1 MGDDLFLGECL
12 ASTLKPASY
21 LFRDPLG
28 QVRHRVEQ
36 VSRQGLLGFTKLRS
50 ALKLELQW
58 EAVAEGQVFY
68 LRRLPRLWNSIWEL
82 KTLDGRVLVAL
93 RPRGVLHRQWEVE
106 EDRTGAR
113 ASARIPNPLILGK
126 QSAEVLAVGKLSAH
140 PALPVRAWGFGGLSL
155 RSAGRAAGGPPQQE
169 VGVDGAI
176 LAELYWEEYSW
187 GLGCHRRVR
196 VEVREPSWA
205 LAALTLAV
213 ARWVMLQQR

>member
-1 MGDDLFLGECL
+1 MGGDLFLGECL

-28 QVRHRVEQ
+28 HVRHRVEQ
-36 VSRQGLLGFTKLRS
+36 VSRQGLLGFTKLRG

-106 EDRTGAR
+106 EGRTGAR
-113 ASARIPNPLILGK
+113 ASARIPNPLIMGK
-126 QSAEVLAVGKLSAH
+126 QSAELV
-140 PALPVRAWGFGGLSL
+140 
-155 RSAGRAAGGPPQQE
+155 AG
-169 VGVDGAI
+169 DGAI
-176 LAELYWEEYSW
+176 LAELHWEEYAWS
-187 GLGCHRRVR
+187 LGCHRRVR